1 MVSYATLSVAQR
13 ELEVLLMLAGQLACE
28 GLNWVLKRCFKQ
40 QRPKRSSLSFLSYL
54 CSIYSDPCV
63 VF

>member
-40 QRPKRSSLSFLSYL
+40 QRPKRSSPLPFPSVRGN
-54 CSIYSDPCV
+54 IYV
-63 VF
+63 YMF